1 MEQGPVLWK
10 WSCTFHL
17 LKKCSER
24 TSCLLQSKGLIQSI
38 GTPCVILL
46 ARLFLGFRN
55 QLQCKGR
62 KRQMLAVL
70 WNREDASDLIR
81 SPASRTSETDQKLN
95 EKDYFSF
102 LFSVES
108 ENVVKSLVPVIG
120 MEGRKD

>member
-1 MEQGPVLWK
+1 
-10 WSCTFHL
+10 
-17 LKKCSER
+17 
-24 TSCLLQSKGLIQSI
+24 
-38 GTPCVILL
+38 
-46 ARLFLGFRN
+46 
-55 QLQCKGR
+55 
-62 KRQMLAVL
+62 MLAVL